1 MLTLC
6 DEDSSHTWL
15 IVMDV
20 VVGCEMRWLGRKAV
34 RNRSMGK
41 RKVVNIVEDNVIAH
55 GEREYEPKVQDCS
68 PVEEEAPLLL
78 LCNDEDMRNT
88 SLGKESTHER
98 VELL

>member
-1 MLTLC
+1 MLTLR
-6 DEDSSHTWL
+6 DEDSSHTRL
-15 IVMDV
+15 SIIAVIVRGKV
-20 VVGCEMRWLGRKAV
+20 CWLGW
-34 RNRSMGK
+34 
-41 RKVVNIVEDNVIAH
+41 KVVWNGCFGEWEIVYVMEDNVIAH